1 MRKASKIAAALFTAV
16 ATLAAGFGMSA
27 TANAETPTG
36 TATIE
41 LNTNSNVDLTK
52 TTFVAYPLMYLTGQ
66 PQGDSEDTLASV
78 ASSPVS
84 AELTAD
90 LKTAL
95 DAEGVTIA
103 KGSTPE
109 ATFLALKSTDQA
121 KIARIASRLAKSDH
135 LGSPISS
142 TGATATK
149 VTFSNLANGYYLIK
163 TDPNPGDKPHDVTI
177 APTLVPSTI
186 VSGEKTYTKLG
197 TMTLG
202 QADLKAESGERS
214 DNNMKKTVKSD
225 SEKSD
230 SAYNQNRTLKIGDT
244 ADFKLTFTVPN
255 PKSQATFKVVD
266 TYKLLGAPTDMAI
279 TVDGADVLNELTV
292 TQGTGTFTV
301 QPKDTTFSGDPEKP
315 TITGHM
321 SADGTKIDSA
331 SDFVTKYA
339 GKVVTI
345 TYKQAVLKAT
355 DTDKVA
361 DNSFTKTVY
370 DYDGNGTPTKDDGGE
385 TSKVYNYTIALKKQ
399 DLNGHPLQGA
409 KFVVKEVVK
418 QDDGDHSYYLK
429 QDSETKAWSKASSK
443 EDATPFTTAGDDG
456 ELSISGLNYGEYSLE
471 EVAAPEGYMLS
482 PMGVPVV
489 ANVTLSAPDADG
501 TGKVDMTK
509 AKTVV
514 KAGTSSDGLVVAVSD
529 QDNGV
534 SYVDLQKGTTRA
546 TVKNI
551 KSLSE
556 LPATGGTGAIAL
568 LLLVAVLLGAG
579 SAVALG
585 ARKARK
591 NAELR

>member
-1 MRKASKIAAALFTAV
+1 MRKASKIAAAVFTAV

-41 LNTNSNVDLTK
+41 LNTNSNVDLQKTK
-52 TTFVAYPLMYLTGQ
+52 FVAYPLMYLTGQ
-66 PQGDSEDTLASV
+66 PQADSEDTLASV

-95 DAEGVTIA
+95 DAEGVTIS

-109 ATFLALKSTDQA
+109 ATFLALKSADQA
-121 KIARIASRLAKSDH
+121 KIARIASRLAKSEH

-142 TGATATK
+142 TKATADK

-163 TDPNPGDKPHDVTI
+163 TDPSDKTSDVTI

-225 SEKSD
+225 SG
-230 SAYNQNRTLKIGDT
+230 YTQNRTLKIGDT
-244 ADFKLTFTVPN
+244 AEFQLTFTVPN

-279 TVDGADVLNELTV
+279 TVDGADVLNELNV

-345 TYKQAVLKAT
+345 TYNQTVLKAT
-355 DTDKVA
+355 ETDKVA

-385 TSKVYNYTIALKKQ
+385 TSKVYNYTIALKKV
-399 DLNGHPLQGA
+399 DLNNNALQGA
-409 KFVVKEVVK
+409 KFVVKE
-418 QDDGDHSYYLK
+418 GDNYLK
-429 QDSETKAWSKASSK
+429 QDPDTYAWSKASSK
-443 EDATPFTTAGDDG
+443 EDATQFTTAANGV
-456 ELSISGLNYGEYSLE
+456 LSISGLDYGKYSLE

-482 PMGVPVV
+482 PLGVPVV
-489 ANVTLSAPDADG
+489 ANVTLSAPDAEGG
-501 TGKVDMTK
+501 TVDMTK

-514 KAGTSSDGLVVAVSD
+514 EAGTSSNGLVVAVPDPDKPGSEP
-529 QDNGV
+529 GV
-534 SYVDLQKGTTRA
+534 SYVDLQAGTTLV
-546 TVKNI
+546 TVKNS
-551 KSLSE
+551 KSLTE

>member
-1 MRKASKIAAALFTAV
+1 MRKASQIAAALFTAV

-52 TTFVAYPLMYLTGQ
+52 TTFQAYPLMYLTGQ
-66 PQGDSEDTLASV
+66 AQAGSDDTLASV
-78 ASSPVS
+78 AASPVS
-84 AELTAD
+84 SELSAD
-90 LKTAL
+90 LKKAL
-95 DAEGVTIA
+95 TDEGVTIEDG
-103 KGSTPE
+103 KTPE
-109 ATFLALKSTDQA
+109 VTFLALKSTDQA
-121 KIARIASRLAKSDH
+121 KIARIASALAKSSN

-142 TGATATK
+142 TNATKDK

-163 TDPNPGDKPHDVTI
+163 TASGDVTI

-202 QADLKAESGERS
+202 QADLKAESGDRS
-214 DNNMKKTVKSD
+214 DNNMKKTVKSG
-225 SEKSD
+225 SD
-230 SAYNQNRTLKIGDT
+230 YTQNRTLKIGDT
-244 ADFKLTFTVPN
+244 ADFKLTFTVPD

-266 TYKLLGAPTDMAI
+266 TYKLLGDPTEMAI
-279 TVDGADVLNELTV
+279 TVDGSDVSSELTV

-301 QPKDTTFSGDPEKP
+301 QPKDTTFSGEPEKP

-321 SADGTKIDSA
+321 NEDGTKIASA

-370 DYDGNGTPTKDDGGE
+370 DYNGDGTSTKDDGGE

-399 DLNGHPLQGA
+399 DLNGNALQGA
-409 KFVVKEVVK
+409 KFVVK
-418 QDDGDHSYYLK
+418 QGDDYLK
-429 QDSETKAWSKASSK
+429 QDSTTLAWSKASSK
-443 EDATPFTTAGDDG
+443 EDATQFTTAGTDG
-456 ELSISGLNYGEYSLE
+456 ELSISGLDYGEYSLE

-482 PMGVPVV
+482 PMGVPTV
-489 ANVTLSAPDADG
+489 ANVTLSAPAAEKDG
-501 TGKVDMTK
+501 SVDMTK

-514 KAGTSSDGLVVAVSD
+514 AAGTSSDGLVVAVSD
-529 QDNGV
+529 GV
-534 SYVDLQKGTTRA
+534 SHVDLQADTTRA

-551 KSLSE
+551 KSLTE

>member
-1 MRKASKIAAALFTAV
+1 MRKASKIVAALFTAV

-52 TTFVAYPLMYLTGQ
+52 TTFQAYPLMYFSGYQAQTGS
-66 PQGDSEDTLASV
+66 DDTLTSV
-78 ASSPVS
+78 AASQVSP
-84 AELTAD
+84 ELSAD
-90 LKTAL
+90 LKKAL
-95 DAEGVTIA
+95 TDEGVTIA
-103 KGSTPE
+103 DGSTPE

-121 KIARIASRLAKSDH
+121 KIARIAAALAKSSN
-135 LGSPISS
+135 LGSPIPQAS
-142 TGATATK
+142 ATKDK

-163 TDPNPGDKPHDVTI
+163 SASGDVTI
-177 APTLVPSTI
+177 APTLVPST
-186 VSGEKTYTKLG
+186 VVDNGKTYTKLG

-202 QADLKAESGERS
+202 QADLKAESGDRS
-214 DNNMKKTVKSD
+214 DNNMKKTVKSG
-225 SEKSD
+225 SE
-230 SAYNQNRTLKIGDT
+230 YTQNRTLKIGDT
-244 ADFKLTFTVPN
+244 AEFKLTFTVPN

-266 TYKLLGAPTDMAI
+266 TYKLLGDPTEMAI
-279 TVDGADVLNELTV
+279 TVDGADVSSQLTF
-292 TQGTGTFTV
+292 TQGEGQFTV
-301 QPKDTTFSGDPEKP
+301 QPKDTTFSGEPEKP

-321 SADGTKIDSA
+321 NEDGTKIASA

-370 DYDGNGTPTKDDGGE
+370 DYEGNGTSTKDDGGE
-385 TSKVYNYTIALKKQ
+385 TSKVYNYTIALKKT
-399 DLNGHPLQGA
+399 DLNGNALQGA
-409 KFVVKEVVK
+409 KFVVK
-418 QDDGDHSYYLK
+418 QGDDYLK
-429 QDSETKAWSKASSK
+429 QDPTSLAWSKASGK
-443 EDATPFTTAGDDG
+443 DDATQFTTAETTG
-456 ELSISGLNYGEYSLE
+456 ELSISGLDYGTYSLE

-482 PMGVPVV
+482 PMGVPTV
-489 ANVTLSAPDADG
+489 ATVTLSAPAAEKDG
-501 TGKVDMTK
+501 SVDMTK

-514 KAGTSSDGLVVAVSD
+514 AAGTSSDGLVVAVSD
-529 QDNGV
+529 GV
-534 SYVDLQKGTTRA
+534 SHMDLQADTTRA

-551 KSLSE
+551 KSLTE

>member
-1 MRKASKIAAALFTAV
+1 MRKASQIAAALFTAV

-41 LNTNSNVDLTK
+41 LNTNSNVNLQN

-66 PQGDSEDTLASV
+66 PQADSEDTLASV
-78 ASSPVS
+78 AASPVS

-90 LKTAL
+90 LKAALTAE
-95 DAEGVTIA
+95 DVTIA
-103 KGSTPE
+103 DGSTPE

-121 KIARIASRLAKSDH
+121 KIARIAAALAKSSN
-135 LGSPISS
+135 LGTPIPQAS
-142 TGATATK
+142 ATKDK
-149 VTFSNLANGYYLIK
+149 VTFNNLANGYYLIK
-163 TDPNPGDKPHDVTI
+163 SVSGDVTI
-177 APTLVPSTI
+177 APTLVPST
-186 VSGEKTYTKLG
+186 VVQDGKTYTKLG

-202 QADLKAESGERS
+202 QADLKAESGDRS
-214 DNNMKKTVKSD
+214 DNNMKKTVKPDSD
-225 SEKSD
+225 SK
-230 SAYNQNRTLKIGDT
+230 AGYTQNRTLKIGDT
-244 ADFKLTFTVPN
+244 ADFQLTFTVPN

-266 TYKLLGAPTDMAI
+266 TYKLLGAPTDMTI
-279 TVDGADVLNELTV
+279 TVDGADVSNELTV
-292 TQGTGTFTV
+292 TKGTGTFTV

-345 TYKQAVLKAT
+345 SYKQAVLQAT
-355 DTDKVA
+355 ETDKVA

-370 DYDGNGTPTKDDGGE
+370 DYDGNGTPTKDNGGE
-385 TSKVYNYTIALKKQ
+385 TSKVYNYTIALQKQ
-399 DLNGHPLQGA
+399 DLNGNKLQGA
-409 KFVVKEVVK
+409 KFVVKEVK
-418 QDDGDHSYYLK
+418 QGESYYLK
-429 QDSETKAWSKASSK
+429 QNSKTGAWSKASSK
-443 EDATPFTTAGDDG
+443 EDATHFTTAGTEG
-456 ELSISGLNYGEYSLE
+456 ELSISGLDYGEYHLE

-482 PMGVPVV
+482 PLGVPVV
-489 ANVTLSAPDADG
+489 ATVTLSAPDADG

-514 KAGTSSDGLVVAVSD
+514 AAGTSSDGLVVARS
-529 QDNGV
+529 GV

-551 KSLSE
+551 KSLTE

>member
-1 MRKASKIAAALFTAV
+1 MRKASQIAAALFTAV
-16 ATLAAGFGMSA
+16 ATLAAGLGMGA
-27 TANAETPTG
+27 TAYAETPTG

-41 LNTNSNVDLTK
+41 LNTNNNNVDLTK
-52 TTFVAYPLMYLTGQ
+52 TTFVAYPLMYINGFEAKA
-66 PQGDSEDTLASV
+66 GSEDTLTSV
-78 ASSPVS
+78 SASPVS
-84 AELTAD
+84 SELTAD
-90 LKTAL
+90 LKAAL
-95 DAEGVTIA
+95 TAEGVSVA
-103 KGSTPE
+103 DGSTPE

-121 KIARIASRLAKSDH
+121 KIARIASALAKSSN

-142 TGATATK
+142 TNATKDK

-163 TDPNPGDKPHDVTI
+163 TASGDVTI
-177 APTLVPSTI
+177 APTLVSSTV

-202 QADLKAESGERS
+202 QADLKAESGDRS
-214 DNNMKKTVKSD
+214 DNNMKKTVKYG
-225 SEKSD
+225 SEYS
-230 SAYNQNRTLKIGDT
+230 QNRTLKIGDT
-244 ADFKLTFTVPN
+244 AEFKLTFTVPD
-255 PKSQATFKVVD
+255 PRSQATFKVVD
-266 TYKLLGAPTDMAI
+266 TYKLLGDPTEMAI
-279 TVDGADVLNELTV
+279 TVDGADVSSQLTV
-292 TQGTGTFTV
+292 TQGEGKFTV

-345 TYKQAVLKAT
+345 TYKQTILKPNGT
-355 DTDKVA
+355 DSVA

-370 DYDGNGTPTKDDGGE
+370 DYEGRGTSTKDGGDE
-385 TSKVYNYTIALKKQ
+385 TSKIYNYTIALKKQ
-399 DLNGHPLQGA
+399 DLNGNALQGA
-409 KFVVKEVVK
+409 QFVVK
-418 QDDGDHSYYLK
+418 QGGYYLK
-429 QDSETKAWSKASSK
+429 QDSTTLAWSKASSK
-443 EDATPFTTAGDDG
+443 DDATRFTTAATTG
-456 ELSISGLNYGEYSLE
+456 ELSISGLDYGTYSLE

-482 PMGVPVV
+482 PLGVPVV
-489 ANVTLSAPDADG
+489 ATVTLSAPAAEKDG
-501 TGKVDMTK
+501 SVDMTK

-514 KAGTSSDGLVVAVSD
+514 AAGTSSNGLVVAVSD
-529 QDNGV
+529 GV
-534 SYVDLQKGTTRA
+534 SHIDLQTDTTRA

-551 KSLSE
+551 KALTE

>member
-1 MRKASKIAAALFTAV
+1 MYFTGFEAQ
-16 ATLAAGFGMSA
+16 AG
-27 TANAETPTG
+27 
-36 TATIE
+36 
-41 LNTNSNVDLTK
+41 
-52 TTFVAYPLMYLTGQ
+52 
-66 PQGDSEDTLASV
+66 SEDTLTSV
-78 ASSPVS
+78 AASPVS
-84 AELTAD
+84 SALTAD
-90 LKTAL
+90 LKAAL
-95 DAEGVTIA
+95 TAEGVTVA
-103 KGSTPE
+103 DGSTPE

-121 KIARIASRLAKSDH
+121 KIARIASALAKSSN

-142 TGATATK
+142 TDATKDK

-163 TDPNPGDKPHDVTI
+163 TASGDVTI

-186 VSGEKTYTKLG
+186 VSGGKTYTKLG

-202 QADLKAESGERS
+202 QADLKAESGDRS
-214 DNNMKKTVKSD
+214 DNNMKKTVKSG
-225 SEKSD
+225 SD
-230 SAYNQNRTLKIGDT
+230 YTQNRTLKIGDT
-244 ADFKLTFTVPN
+244 ADFKLTFTVPD

-266 TYKLLGAPTDMAI
+266 TYKLLGDPTEMAI
-279 TVDGADVLNELTV
+279 TVDGSDVSSELTV

-345 TYKQAVLKAT
+345 SYKQAVLQAT
-355 DTDKVA
+355 ETDKVA

-385 TSKVYNYTIALKKQ
+385 TSKIYNYTIALQKQ
-399 DLNGHPLQGA
+399 DLNGNKLQGA
-409 KFVVKEVVK
+409 KFVVKEVK
-418 QDDGDHSYYLK
+418 QGKSYYLK
-429 QDSETKAWSKASSK
+429 QDSKTGAWSKASSK
-443 EDATPFTTAGDDG
+443 EDATQFTTAGTDG
-456 ELSISGLNYGEYSLE
+456 KLSISGLDYGEYNLE

-489 ANVTLSAPDADG
+489 ADVTLSAPDAEKDG
-501 TGKVDMTK
+501 TVDMTK

-514 KAGTSSDGLVVAVSD
+514 KAGTSSDGLVVAGS
-529 QDNGV
+529 GV
-534 SYVDLQKGTTRA
+534 SYVDLQKGTNLA
-546 TVKNI
+546 IVKNI
-551 KSLSE
+551 KSLTE

>member
-1 MRKASKIAAALFTAV
+1 MRKASQIAAALFTAV
-16 ATLAAGFGMSA
+16 ATLAAGLGMGA
-27 TANAETPTG
+27 TAYAETPTG

-41 LNTNSNVDLTK
+41 LNTNNNNVDLTK
-52 TTFVAYPLMYLTGQ
+52 TTFVAYPLMYINGFEAKA
-66 PQGDSEDTLASV
+66 GSEDTLTSV
-78 ASSPVS
+78 SASPVS
-84 AELTAD
+84 SELTAD
-90 LKTAL
+90 LKAAL
-95 DAEGVTIA
+95 TAEGVSVA
-103 KGSTPE
+103 DGSTPE

-121 KIARIASRLAKSDH
+121 KIARIASALAKSSN

-142 TGATATK
+142 TNATKDK

-163 TDPNPGDKPHDVTI
+163 TASGDVTI
-177 APTLVPSTI
+177 APTLVSSTV

-202 QADLKAESGERS
+202 QADLKAESGDRS
-214 DNNMKKTVKSD
+214 DNNMKKTVKYGSKY
-225 SEKSD
+225 S
-230 SAYNQNRTLKIGDT
+230 QNRTLKIGDT
-244 ADFKLTFTVPN
+244 AEFKLTFTVPD
-255 PKSQATFKVVD
+255 PRSQATFKVVD
-266 TYKLLGAPTDMAI
+266 TYKLLGDPTEMAI
-279 TVDGADVLNELTV
+279 TVDGADVSSQLTV
-292 TQGTGTFTV
+292 TQGEGKFTV

-345 TYKQAVLKAT
+345 TYKQTILKPNGT
-355 DTDKVA
+355 DSVA

-370 DYDGNGTPTKDDGGE
+370 DYEGNGTSTKDGGDE
-385 TSKVYNYTIALKKQ
+385 TSKIYNYTIALKKQ
-399 DLNGHPLQGA
+399 DLNGNALQGA
-409 KFVVKEVVK
+409 QFVVK
-418 QDDGDHSYYLK
+418 QGDYYLK
-429 QDSETKAWSKASSK
+429 QDSTTLAWSKASSK
-443 EDATPFTTAGDDG
+443 DDATRFTTAATTGK
-456 ELSISGLNYGEYSLE
+456 LSISGLDYGTYSLE

-482 PMGVPVV
+482 PLGVPVV
-489 ANVTLSAPDADG
+489 ATVTLSAPAAEKDG
-501 TGKVDMTK
+501 SVDMTK

-514 KAGTSSDGLVVAVSD
+514 AAGTSSNGLVVAVSD
-529 QDNGV
+529 GI
-534 SYVDLQKGTTRA
+534 SHIDLQTDTTLV

-551 KSLSE
+551 KALTE

>member
-16 ATLAAGFGMSA
+16 ATLAAGLGMGA
-27 TANAETPTG
+27 TAYAETPTG

-52 TTFVAYPLMYLTGQ
+52 TTFVAYPLIYLTGQ
-66 PQGDSEDTLASV
+66 PQAGSDDTLTSV

-84 AELTAD
+84 SALTAD
-90 LKTAL
+90 LKAAL
-95 DAEGVTIA
+95 TAEGVTVA
-103 KGSTPE
+103 PGSTPE

-121 KIARIASRLAKSDH
+121 KIARIASALAKSPN

-163 TDPNPGDKPHDVTI
+163 TDPNPGDKTSDVTI

-186 VSGEKTYTKLG
+186 VSGGKTYTKLG

-202 QADLKAESGERS
+202 QADLKAESGNRS

-230 SAYNQNRTLKIGDT
+230 SAYTQNRTLKIGDT

-255 PKSQATFKVVD
+255 PKSQATFKVID
-266 TYKLLGAPTDMAI
+266 TYKLLGDPTEMAI
-279 TVDGADVLNELTV
+279 TVDGSDVSSELTV

-301 QPKDTTFSGDPEKP
+301 QPKDTTFSGEPEKP

-321 SADGTKIDSA
+321 NEDGTKIASA

-355 DTDKVA
+355 GTDKVA

-385 TSKVYNYTIALKKQ
+385 TSKVYNYTIALKKV
-399 DLNGHPLQGA
+399 DLNGNALQGA
-409 KFVVKEVVK
+409 KFVVK
-418 QDDGDHSYYLK
+418 QGDDYLK
-429 QDSETKAWSKASSK
+429 QDSTTKAWSKASSK
-443 EDATPFTTAGDDG
+443 EDATQFTTAGTEG
-456 ELSISGLNYGEYSLE
+456 ELSISGLDYGTYSLE

-489 ANVTLSAPDADG
+489 ANVTLSAPDAEKDG
-501 TGKVDMTK
+501 TVDMTK

-514 KAGTSSDGLVVAVSD
+514 TAGTSSNGLVVAVSD
-529 QDNGV
+529 DKPGSKPGV
-534 SYVDLQKGTTRA
+534 SYVDLQDGTTRA

-551 KSLSE
+551 KSLTE

>member
-52 TTFVAYPLMYLTGQ
+52 TTFQAYPLMYFNGFQ
-66 PQGDSEDTLASV
+66 PQADSEDTLTAVST
-78 ASSPVS
+78 SPVS
-84 AELTAD
+84 SELSAD
-90 LKTAL
+90 LKKAL
-95 DAEGVTIA
+95 TDEGVTIEDG
-103 KGSTPE
+103 KTPE
-109 ATFLALKSTDQA
+109 VTFLALKSTDQA
-121 KIARIASRLAKSDH
+121 KIARIASALAKSTN

-142 TGATATK
+142 TNATKDK

-163 TDPNPGDKPHDVTI
+163 TAKGDVTI

-202 QADLKAESGERS
+202 QADLKAESGDRS
-214 DNNMKKTVKSD
+214 DNNMKKTVKSG
-225 SEKSD
+225 SD
-230 SAYNQNRTLKIGDT
+230 YTQNRTLKIGDT
-244 ADFKLTFTVPN
+244 AEFKLTFTVPN

-266 TYKLLGAPTDMAI
+266 TYKLLGDPTEMAF
-279 TVDGADVLNELTV
+279 TVDGADVSSQLTF
-292 TQGTGTFTV
+292 TQGKGQFTV

-321 SADGTKIDSA
+321 NEDGTKIASA

-370 DYDGNGTPTKDDGGE
+370 DYNGDGTSTKDDGGE

-399 DLNGHPLQGA
+399 DLNGNALQGA
-409 KFVVKEVVK
+409 KFVVK
-418 QDDGDHSYYLK
+418 QGDDYLK
-429 QDSETKAWSKASSK
+429 QDPTSLAWSKASSK
-443 EDATPFTTAGDDG
+443 DDATQFTTAATTG
-456 ELSISGLNYGEYSLE
+456 ELSIRGLDYGTYSLE

-489 ANVTLSAPDADG
+489 ATVTLSAPAAEKDG
-501 TGKVDMTK
+501 SVDMTK

-514 KAGTSSDGLVVAVSD
+514 AAGTSSNGLVVAVSD
-529 QDNGV
+529 GV
-534 SYVDLQKGTTRA
+534 SHMALQDDTTRA

-551 KSLSE
+551 KSLTE

>member
-27 TANAETPTG
+27 TANADTPTG

-66 PQGDSEDTLASV
+66 PQADSDDTLASV
-78 ASSPVS
+78 AASPVS
-84 AELTAD
+84 SELSAD
-90 LKTAL
+90 LKKAL
-95 DAEGVTIA
+95 TDEGVTIEDG
-103 KGSTPE
+103 KTPE
-109 ATFLALKSTDQA
+109 VTFLALKSTDQA
-121 KIARIASRLAKSDH
+121 KIARIASRLANSKH

-142 TGATATK
+142 TKATPDK

-202 QADLKAESGERS
+202 QADLKAESGDRS
-214 DNNMKKTVKSD
+214 DNNMKKTVKSG
-225 SEKSD
+225 SK
-230 SAYNQNRTLKIGDT
+230 YTQNRTLKVGDT
-244 ADFKLTFTVPN
+244 AEFQLTFTVPN

-266 TYKLLGAPTDMAI
+266 TYKLLGNPTEMKI
-279 TVDGADVLNELTV
+279 TVDGSDVSSELTV

-321 SADGTKIDSA
+321 NEDGTKIASA

-370 DYDGNGTPTKDDGGE
+370 DYNGDGTTTKDDGGE
-385 TSKVYNYTIALKKQ
+385 TSKVYNYTIALKKT
-399 DLNGHPLQGA
+399 DLNGNALQGA
-409 KFVVKEVVK
+409 KFVVK
-418 QDDGDHSYYLK
+418 QGDDYLK
-429 QDSETKAWSKASSK
+429 QDPSTHAWSKASGK
-443 EDATPFTTAGDDG
+443 DDATQFTTAETTG
-456 ELSISGLNYGEYSLE
+456 ELSISGLDYGTYSLE

-489 ANVTLSAPDADG
+489 ATVTLSAPDAEKDG
-501 TGKVDMTK
+501 SVDMTK

-514 KAGTSSDGLVVAVSD
+514 AAGTSSNGLVVATPD
-529 QDNGV
+529 KKPGV
-534 SYVDLQKGTTRA
+534 SYVDLQDGTTLVTA
-546 TVKNI
+546 KNI
-551 KSLSE
+551 KSLTE

>member
-1 MRKASKIAAALFTAV
+1 MRKASQIAAALFTAV

-41 LNTNSNVDLTK
+41 LNTNSNVDLQKTK
-52 TTFVAYPLMYLTGQ
+52 FVAYPLMYLTGQ
-66 PQGDSEDTLASV
+66 PQADSEDTLASV

-84 AELTAD
+84 AELSAD
-90 LKTAL
+90 LQKYL
-95 DAEGVTIA
+95 NDEGITVA

-121 KIARIASRLAKSDH
+121 KIARIASALAGSEH
-135 LGSPISS
+135 LGSPISF
-142 TGATATK
+142 TGRTADK

-163 TDPNPGDKPHDVTI
+163 TDPGDKTSDVTI

-202 QADLKAESGERS
+202 QADLKAVSGERS
-214 DNNMKKTVKSD
+214 DNNMKKTVKPDSD
-225 SEKSD
+225 SK
-230 SAYNQNRTLKIGDT
+230 AGYTQNRTLKIGDT
-244 ADFKLTFTVPN
+244 ADFQLTFTVPN

-266 TYKLLGAPTDMAI
+266 TYKLLGAPTEMKI
-279 TVDGADVLNELTV
+279 TVDGSDVSSELTV

-321 SADGTKIDSA
+321 NEDGTKINSA

-345 TYKQAVLKAT
+345 SYKQAVLQAT
-355 DTDKVA
+355 ETDKVA

-370 DYDGNGTPTKDDGGE
+370 DYNGDGTSTKDDGGE
-385 TSKVYNYTIALKKQ
+385 TSKVYNYTIALEKQ
-399 DLNGHPLQGA
+399 DLNGHDLQGA
-409 KFVVKEVVK
+409 QFVVKQVPKEGK
-418 QDDGDHSYYLK
+418 SYYLK
-429 QDSETKAWSKASSK
+429 QDPSTHAWSKASSK
-443 EDATPFTTAGDDG
+443 DDATKFTTAATGK
-456 ELSISGLNYGEYSLE
+456 LSISGLDYGTYDLE

-489 ANVTLSAPDADG
+489 ATVTLSAPDAEKDG
-501 TGKVDMTK
+501 TVDMTK

-514 KAGTSSDGLVVAVSD
+514 AAGTSSNGLVVAVSD
-529 QDNGV
+529 GV
-534 SYVDLQKGTTRA
+534 SYVDLQDGTTDGTTLV

-551 KSLSE
+551 KSLTE

>member
-41 LNTNSNVDLTK
+41 LITNSNVDLTK

-66 PQGDSEDTLASV
+66 PQADSEDTLASV

-103 KGSTPE
+103 PGSTPE

-121 KIARIASRLAKSDH
+121 KIARIASRLAKSEH

-142 TGATATK
+142 TKATSDK

-202 QADLKAESGERS
+202 QADLKAESGDRS
-214 DNNMKKTVKSD
+214 DNNMKKTVKPD

-230 SAYNQNRTLKIGDT
+230 STYTQNRTLKIGDT

-345 TYKQAVLKAT
+345 SYKQAVLQAT
-355 DTDKVA
+355 ETDKVA

-385 TSKVYNYTIALKKQ
+385 TSKIYNYTIALQKQ
-399 DLNGHPLQGA
+399 DLNGNKLQGA
-409 KFVVKEVVK
+409 KFVVKEVK
-418 QDDGDHSYYLK
+418 QGKSYYLK
-429 QDSETKAWSKASSK
+429 QDSKTGAWSKASSK
-443 EDATPFTTAGDDG
+443 EDATQFTTAGTDG
-456 ELSISGLNYGEYSLE
+456 KLSISGLDYGEYNLE

-489 ANVTLSAPDADG
+489 ADVTLSAPDAEKDG
-501 TGKVDMTK
+501 TVDMTK

-514 KAGTSSDGLVVAVSD
+514 KAGTSSDGLVVAGS
-529 QDNGV
+529 GV
-534 SYVDLQKGTTRA
+534 SYVDLQKGTNLA
-546 TVKNI
+546 IVKNI
-551 KSLSE
+551 KSLTE

>member
-1 MRKASKIAAALFTAV
+1 MRKASKIAAAVFTAV

-41 LNTNSNVDLTK
+41 LNTNSNVDLQKTK
-52 TTFVAYPLMYLTGQ
+52 FVAYPLMYLTGQ
-66 PQGDSEDTLASV
+66 PQADSEDTLASV

-95 DAEGVTIA
+95 DAEGVTIS

-109 ATFLALKSTDQA
+109 ATFLALKSADQA
-121 KIARIASRLAKSDH
+121 KIARIASRLAKSEH

-142 TGATATK
+142 TKATADK

-163 TDPNPGDKPHDVTI
+163 TDPSDKTSDVTI

-225 SEKSD
+225 SG
-230 SAYNQNRTLKIGDT
+230 YTQNRTLKIGDT
-244 ADFKLTFTVPN
+244 AEFQLTFTVPN

-279 TVDGADVLNELTV
+279 TVDGADVLNELNV

-345 TYKQAVLKAT
+345 TYNQTVLKAT
-355 DTDKVA
+355 ETDKVA

-385 TSKVYNYTIALKKQ
+385 TSKVYNYTIALKKV
-399 DLNGHPLQGA
+399 DLNNNALQGA
-409 KFVVKEVVK
+409 KFVVKE
-418 QDDGDHSYYLK
+418 GDNYLK
-429 QDSETKAWSKASSK
+429 QDPDTYAWSKASSK
-443 EDATPFTTAGDDG
+443 EDATQFTTAANGV
-456 ELSISGLNYGEYSLE
+456 LSISGLDYGKYSLE

-482 PMGVPVV
+482 PLGVPVV
-489 ANVTLSAPDADG
+489 ANVTLSAPDAEVG
-501 TGKVDMTK
+501 TVDMTK

-514 KAGTSSDGLVVAVSD
+514 EAGTSSNGLVVAVPDPDKPGSEP
-529 QDNGV
+529 GV
-534 SYVDLQKGTTRA
+534 SYVDLQAGTTLV
-546 TVKNI
+546 TVKNS
-551 KSLSE
+551 KSLTE

>member
-66 PQGDSEDTLASV
+66 PQADSEDTLASV

-95 DAEGVTIA
+95 EAEGVTIS

-121 KIARIASRLAKSDH
+121 KIARIASRLAKSEH

-225 SEKSD
+225 SG
-230 SAYNQNRTLKIGDT
+230 YTQNRTLKIGDT
-244 ADFKLTFTVPN
+244 AEFQLTFTVPN

-266 TYKLLGAPTDMAI
+266 TYKLLDAPTDMAI
-279 TVDGADVLNELTV
+279 TVDGADVLSELNV

-301 QPKDTTFSGDPEKP
+301 QPKDTTFSGEPEKP

-321 SADGTKIDSA
+321 NEDGTKIASA

-385 TSKVYNYTIALKKQ
+385 TSKVYNYTIALKKE

-409 KFVVKEVVK
+409 KFVVKE
-418 QDDGDHSYYLK
+418 GDNYLK
-429 QDSETKAWSKASSK
+429 QDPDTYAWSKASSK
-443 EDATPFTTAGDDG
+443 DDATQFTTAATG
-456 ELSISGLNYGEYSLE
+456 ELSISGLDYGKYSLE

-489 ANVTLSAPDADG
+489 ANVTLSAPDAEKDG
-501 TGKVDMTK
+501 TVDMTK

-514 KAGTSSDGLVVAVSD
+514 EAGTSSNGLVVAVPDPDKPGSEP
-529 QDNGV
+529 GV
-534 SYVDLQKGTTRA
+534 SYVDLQAGTTRA

>member
-41 LNTNSNVDLTK
+41 LNTNSNVDLQKTK
-52 TTFVAYPLMYLTGQ
+52 FVAYPLMYLTGQ
-66 PQGDSEDTLASV
+66 PQADSEDTLASV

-84 AELTAD
+84 AALTAD
-90 LKTAL
+90 LKAAL
-95 DAEGVTIA
+95 TAEGITVA
-103 KGSTPE
+103 DGSTPE

-121 KIARIASRLAKSDH
+121 KIARIASALAKSSN

-142 TGATATK
+142 TDATKDK

-163 TDPNPGDKPHDVTI
+163 TASGDVTI

-186 VSGEKTYTKLG
+186 VSGGKTYTKLG

-202 QADLKAESGERS
+202 QADLKAESGNGS
-214 DNNMKKTVKSD
+214 DNNMKKTVKSG
-225 SEKSD
+225 SD
-230 SAYNQNRTLKIGDT
+230 YTQNRTLKVGDT
-244 ADFKLTFTVPN
+244 AEFKLTFTVPN

-266 TYKLLGAPTDMAI
+266 TYKLLGDPTEMAF
-279 TVDGADVLNELTV
+279 TVDGSDVSSELTF

-301 QPKDTTFSGDPEKP
+301 QPKDTTFSGAPEKP

-321 SADGTKIDSA
+321 NEDGTKIASA

-385 TSKVYNYTIALKKQ
+385 TSKIYNYTIALQKQ
-399 DLNGHPLQGA
+399 DLNGNKLQGA
-409 KFVVKEVVK
+409 KFVVK
-418 QDDGDHSYYLK
+418 QGHNYLK
-429 QDSETKAWSKASSK
+429 QDSKTGAWSVASSK
-443 EDATPFTTAGDDG
+443 DDATQFTTAGTEG
-456 ELSISGLNYGEYSLE
+456 ELSISGLDYGTYSLE

-482 PMGVPVV
+482 PLGVPVV
-489 ANVTLSAPDADG
+489 ANVTLSAPDAEGG
-501 TGKVDMTK
+501 TVDMTK

-514 KAGTSSDGLVVAVSD
+514 EAGTSSNGLVVAGS
-529 QDNGV
+529 GV
-534 SYVDLQKGTTRA
+534 SYVDLQKETIRA

-551 KSLSE
+551 KSLTE

>member
-41 LNTNSNVDLTK
+41 LNTNNNVDLTK

-90 LKTAL
+90 LKKAL
-95 DAEGVTIA
+95 TDEGITVA
-103 KGSTPE
+103 DGSTPE

-121 KIARIASRLAKSDH
+121 KIARIASALAKSDH

-142 TGATATK
+142 TDATKDK

-163 TDPNPGDKPHDVTI
+163 TASGDVTI

-186 VSGEKTYTKLG
+186 VSGGKTYTKLG

-202 QADLKAESGERS
+202 QADLKAESGDRS
-214 DNNMKKTVKSD
+214 DNNMKKTVKFGSD
-225 SEKSD
+225 
-230 SAYNQNRTLKIGDT
+230 YTQNRTLKVGDT

-266 TYKLLGAPTDMAI
+266 TYKLLGDPTEMAF
-279 TVDGADVLNELTV
+279 TVDGSDVSSELTF

-321 SADGTKIDSA
+321 NEDGTKIASA

-385 TSKVYNYTIALKKQ
+385 TSKIYNYTIALKKV
-399 DLNGHPLQGA
+399 DLKGQALQGA
-409 KFVVKEVVK
+409 KFVVK
-418 QDDGDHSYYLK
+418 QGDDYLK
-429 QDSETKAWSKASSK
+429 QDSTTLAWSKASSK
-443 EDATPFTTAGDDG
+443 EDATQFTTAATTG
-456 ELSISGLNYGEYSLE
+456 ELSISGLDYGTYSLE

-482 PMGVPVV
+482 PMGVPTV
-489 ANVTLSAPDADG
+489 ATVTLSAPDADG

-514 KAGTSSDGLVVAVSD
+514 AAGTSSDGLVVAVSD
-529 QDNGV
+529 GV
-534 SYVDLQKGTTRA
+534 SHVDLQADTTRA

>member
-27 TANAETPTG
+27 TANADTPTG

-66 PQGDSEDTLASV
+66 PQADSDDTLASV
-78 ASSPVS
+78 AASPVS
-84 AELTAD
+84 SELSAD
-90 LKTAL
+90 LKKAL
-95 DAEGVTIA
+95 TDEGVTIEDG
-103 KGSTPE
+103 KTPE
-109 ATFLALKSTDQA
+109 VTFLALKSTDQA
-121 KIARIASRLAKSDH
+121 KIARIASRLANSKH

-142 TGATATK
+142 TKATPDK

-202 QADLKAESGERS
+202 QADLKAESGDRS
-214 DNNMKKTVKSD
+214 DNNMKKTVKSG
-225 SEKSD
+225 SE
-230 SAYNQNRTLKIGDT
+230 YTQNRTLKVGDT
-244 ADFKLTFTVPN
+244 AEFQLTFTVPN

-266 TYKLLGAPTDMAI
+266 TYKLLGNPTEMKI
-279 TVDGADVLNELTV
+279 TVDGSDVSSELTV

-345 TYKQAVLKAT
+345 TYNQAVLQAT
-355 DTDKVA
+355 KTDKVA

-385 TSKVYNYTIALKKQ
+385 TSKVYNYTIALKKE

-409 KFVVKEVVK
+409 KFVVQEGKN
-418 QDDGDHSYYLK
+418 YLK
-429 QDSETKAWSKASSK
+429 QNSDTGAWSVASSK
-443 EDATPFTTAGDDG
+443 DDATKFTTAATGK
-456 ELSISGLNYGEYSLE
+456 LSISGLDYGIYNLE
-471 EVAAPEGYMLS
+471 EVAAPAGYMTTVGGI
-482 PMGVPVV
+482 PII
-489 ANVTLSAPDADG
+489 ATVTLSAPDADS
-501 TGKVDMTK
+501 TGKVDMTT
-509 AKTVV
+509 AKTTVA
-514 KAGTSSDGLVVAVSD
+514 AGSTNTGLVVAKE
-529 QDNGV
+529 GV
-534 SYVDLQKGTTRA
+534 SHVDLQDDTLLA

-551 KSLSE
+551 DTLAQ
-556 LPATGGTGAIAL
+556 LPSTGGTGAIAL

>member
-27 TANAETPTG
+27 TANADTPTG

-41 LNTNSNVDLTK
+41 LNTNSNVDLQN

-66 PQGDSEDTLASV
+66 PQADSEDTLASV
-78 ASSPVS
+78 AASPVS

-90 LKTAL
+90 LKAALTAE
-95 DAEGVTIA
+95 DVTIA
-103 KGSTPE
+103 DGSTPE

-121 KIARIASRLAKSDH
+121 KIARIASRLAKSNN
-135 LGSPISS
+135 LGSPIAS
-142 TGATATK
+142 TDATKDK
-149 VTFSNLANGYYLIK
+149 VTFNNLANGYYLIK
-163 TDPNPGDKPHDVTI
+163 TASGDVTI
-177 APTLVPSTI
+177 APTLVPST
-186 VSGEKTYTKLG
+186 VVQDGKTYTKLG

-225 SEKSD
+225 SG
-230 SAYNQNRTLKIGDT
+230 YTQNRTLKIGDT
-244 ADFKLTFTVPN
+244 AEFQLTFTVPN

-266 TYKLLGAPTDMAI
+266 TYKLLGDPTEMKM
-279 TVDGADVLNELTV
+279 TVDGSDVSSELTF

-345 TYKQAVLKAT
+345 TYNQTVLQAT

-385 TSKVYNYTIALKKQ
+385 TSKVYNYTIALQKQ
-399 DLNGHPLQGA
+399 DLNGNKLQGA
-409 KFVVKEVVK
+409 KFVVKQIK
-418 QDDGDHSYYLK
+418 QGDKDVSYYLK
-429 QDSETKAWSKASSK
+429 QDSKTGAWSKASSK
-443 EDATPFTTAGDDG
+443 EDATQFTTAGTDG
-456 ELSISGLNYGEYSLE
+456 KLSISGLDYGEYHLE

-489 ANVTLSAPDADG
+489 ADVTLSAPDADG

-514 KAGTSSDGLVVAVSD
+514 AAGTSSDGLVVAVSD
-529 QDNGV
+529 GV
-534 SYVDLQKGTTRA
+534 SHVGLESDTTLVK
-546 TVKNI
+546 VKNI
-551 KSLSE
+551 KSLTE

>member
-1 MRKASKIAAALFTAV
+1 MRKASQIAAALFTAV

-52 TTFVAYPLMYLTGQ
+52 TTFQAYPLMYFNGFQ
-66 PQGDSEDTLASV
+66 PQADSEDTLTSV
-78 ASSPVS
+78 SASPVS
-84 AELTAD
+84 AELSAD
-90 LKTAL
+90 LQKYL
-95 DAEGVTIA
+95 KDEGITVA

-121 KIARIASRLAKSDH
+121 KIARIASALANSEN

-142 TGATATK
+142 TNATKDK

-163 TDPNPGDKPHDVTI
+163 TASGDVTI

-186 VSGEKTYTKLG
+186 VSGDKTYTKLG

-202 QADLKAESGERS
+202 QADLKAVSGDRS
-214 DNNMKKTVKSD
+214 DNNMKKTVKSG
-225 SEKSD
+225 SK
-230 SAYNQNRTLKIGDT
+230 YTQNRTLKVGDT
-244 ADFKLTFTVPN
+244 AEFQLTFTVPN

-266 TYKLLGAPTDMAI
+266 TYKLLGNPTEMKI
-279 TVDGADVLNELTV
+279 TVDGSDVSSELTV

-345 TYKQAVLKAT
+345 TYNQAVLQAT
-355 DTDKVA
+355 KTDKVA

-370 DYDGNGTPTKDDGGE
+370 DYEGNGTPTKDDGGE
-385 TSKVYNYTIALKKQ
+385 TSKVYNYTIALKKE
-399 DLNGHPLQGA
+399 DLNGNPLQGA
-409 KFVVKEVVK
+409 KFVVKE
-418 QDDGDHSYYLK
+418 GNNYLK
-429 QDSETKAWSKASSK
+429 QDSKTGAWSVASSK
-443 EDATPFTTAGDDG
+443 DDATQFTTAGAEG
-456 ELSISGLNYGEYSLE
+456 ELSISGLDYGTYSLE

-482 PMGVPVV
+482 PLGVPVV

-514 KAGTSSDGLVVAVSD
+514 EAGTSSNGLVVAVPDPDKPGSKP
-529 QDNGV
+529 GV
-534 SYVDLQKGTTRA
+534 SYVDLQKDTTRA

-551 KSLSE
+551 KSLTE

>member
-1 MRKASKIAAALFTAV
+1 MRKASQIAAALFTAV
-16 ATLAAGFGMSA
+16 ATLAAGLGMGA
-27 TANAETPTG
+27 TAYAETPTG

-41 LNTNSNVDLTK
+41 LNTNNNNVDLTK
-52 TTFVAYPLMYLTGQ
+52 TTFVAYPLMYINGFEAKA
-66 PQGDSEDTLASV
+66 GSEDTLTSV
-78 ASSPVS
+78 SASPVS
-84 AELTAD
+84 SELTAD
-90 LKTAL
+90 LKAAL
-95 DAEGVTIA
+95 TAEGVSVA
-103 KGSTPE
+103 DGSTPE

-121 KIARIASRLAKSDH
+121 KIARIASALAKSSN

-142 TGATATK
+142 TNATKDK

-163 TDPNPGDKPHDVTI
+163 TASGDVTI
-177 APTLVPSTI
+177 APTLVSSTV
-186 VSGEKTYTKLG
+186 VSVEKTYTKLG

-202 QADLKAESGERS
+202 QADLKAESGDRS
-214 DNNMKKTVKSD
+214 DNNMKKTVKYG
-225 SEKSD
+225 SEYS
-230 SAYNQNRTLKIGDT
+230 QNRTLKIGDT
-244 ADFKLTFTVPN
+244 AEFKLTFTVPD
-255 PKSQATFKVVD
+255 PRSQATFKVVD
-266 TYKLLGAPTDMAI
+266 TYKLLGNPTEMAI
-279 TVDGADVLNELTV
+279 TVDGADVSSQLTV
-292 TQGTGTFTV
+292 TQGEGKFTV

-345 TYKQAVLKAT
+345 TYKQTILKPNGT
-355 DTDKVA
+355 DSVA

-370 DYDGNGTPTKDDGGE
+370 DYEGNGTSTKDGGDE
-385 TSKVYNYTIALKKQ
+385 TSKIYNYTIALKKQ
-399 DLNGHPLQGA
+399 DLNGNALQGA
-409 KFVVKEVVK
+409 QFVVK
-418 QDDGDHSYYLK
+418 QGGYYLK
-429 QDSETKAWSKASSK
+429 QDSTTLAWSKASSK
-443 EDATPFTTAGDDG
+443 DDATRFTTAATTG
-456 ELSISGLNYGEYSLE
+456 ELSISGLDYGTYSLE

-482 PMGVPVV
+482 PLGVPVV
-489 ANVTLSAPDADG
+489 ATVTLSAPAAEKDG
-501 TGKVDMTK
+501 SVDMTK

-514 KAGTSSDGLVVAVSD
+514 AAGTSSNGLVVAVSD
-529 QDNGV
+529 GV
-534 SYVDLQKGTTRA
+534 SHIDLQTDTTRA

-551 KSLSE
+551 KALTE

>member
-66 PQGDSEDTLASV
+66 PQADSEDTLASV

-103 KGSTPE
+103 PGSTPE

-121 KIARIASRLAKSDH
+121 KIARIASRLAKSEH

-142 TGATATK
+142 TKATSDK

-202 QADLKAESGERS
+202 QADLKAESGDRS
-214 DNNMKKTVKSD
+214 DNNMKKTVKPD

-230 SAYNQNRTLKIGDT
+230 STYTQNRTLKIGDT

-345 TYKQAVLKAT
+345 SYKQAVLQAT
-355 DTDKVA
+355 ETDKVA

-385 TSKVYNYTIALKKQ
+385 TSKIYNYTIALQKQ
-399 DLNGHPLQGA
+399 DLNGNKLQGA
-409 KFVVKEVVK
+409 KFVVKEVK
-418 QDDGDHSYYLK
+418 QGKSYYLK
-429 QDSETKAWSKASSK
+429 QDSKTGAWSKASSK
-443 EDATPFTTAGDDG
+443 EDATQFTTAGTDG
-456 ELSISGLNYGEYSLE
+456 KLSISGLDYGEYNLE

-489 ANVTLSAPDADG
+489 ADVTLSAPDAEKDG
-501 TGKVDMTK
+501 TVDMTK

-514 KAGTSSDGLVVAVSD
+514 KAGTSSDGLVVAGS
-529 QDNGV
+529 GV
-534 SYVDLQKGTTRA
+534 SYVDLQKGTNLA
-546 TVKNI
+546 IVKNI
-551 KSLSE
+551 KSLTE

>member
-1 MRKASKIAAALFTAV
+1 MRKASQIAAALFTAV

-66 PQGDSEDTLASV
+66 PQADSEDTLASV
-78 ASSPVS
+78 AASPVS
-84 AELTAD
+84 AELSAD
-90 LKTAL
+90 LKKAL
-95 DAEGVTIA
+95 TDEGVTIEDG
-103 KGSTPE
+103 KTPE
-109 ATFLALKSTDQA
+109 VTFLALKSTDQA
-121 KIARIASRLAKSDH
+121 KIARIASALAKSEH

-142 TGATATK
+142 TDSTKDK

-163 TDPNPGDKPHDVTI
+163 TASGDVTI
-177 APTLVPSTI
+177 APTLVPST
-186 VSGEKTYTKLG
+186 VVQDGKTYTKLG

-202 QADLKAESGERS
+202 QADLKAESGDRS
-214 DNNMKKTVKSD
+214 DNNMKKTVKSG
-225 SEKSD
+225 SE
-230 SAYNQNRTLKIGDT
+230 YTQNRTLKIGDT
-244 ADFKLTFTVPN
+244 AEFKLTFTVPD

-266 TYKLLGAPTDMAI
+266 TYKLLGDPTEMAM
-279 TVDGADVLNELTV
+279 TVDGSDVSSELTF

-301 QPKDTTFSGDPEKP
+301 QPKDTTFSGEPEKP

-321 SADGTKIDSA
+321 NEDGTKIASA

-370 DYDGNGTPTKDDGGE
+370 DYNGDGTTTKDDGGE

-399 DLNGHPLQGA
+399 DLNGNALEGA
-409 KFVVKEVVK
+409 KFVVK
-418 QDDGDHSYYLK
+418 QGDDYLK
-429 QDSETKAWSKASSK
+429 QDPSTHAWSKASSK
-443 EDATPFTTAGDDG
+443 EDATQFTTAGTDG
-456 ELSISGLNYGEYSLE
+456 ELSISGLDYGEYSLE

-482 PMGVPVV
+482 PLGVPTV
-489 ANVTLSAPDADG
+489 ATVTLSAPDADG

-514 KAGTSSDGLVVAVSD
+514 AAGTSSDGLVVAVSD
-529 QDNGV
+529 GV

-551 KSLSE
+551 KSLTE

>member
-52 TTFVAYPLMYLTGQ
+52 TTFVAYPLMYFTGFEAQ
-66 PQGDSEDTLASV
+66 AGSEDTLTSV
-78 ASSPVS
+78 AASPVS
-84 AELTAD
+84 SALTAD
-90 LKTAL
+90 LKAAL
-95 DAEGVTIA
+95 TAEGVTVA
-103 KGSTPE
+103 DGSTPE
-109 ATFLALKSTDQA
+109 ATFLALKSADQA
-121 KIARIASRLAKSDH
+121 KIARIASALAKSSN

-142 TGATATK
+142 TDATKDK

-163 TDPNPGDKPHDVTI
+163 TASGDVTI
-177 APTLVPSTI
+177 APTLVPSTV
-186 VSGEKTYTKLG
+186 VSRGKTYTKLG

-202 QADLKAESGERS
+202 QADLKAESGDRS
-214 DNNMKKTVKSD
+214 DNNMKKTVKSG
-225 SEKSD
+225 SD
-230 SAYNQNRTLKIGDT
+230 YTQNRTLKIGDT

-266 TYKLLGAPTDMAI
+266 TYKLLGAPTEMAI
-279 TVDGADVLNELTV
+279 TVDGSDVSSELTV

-399 DLNGHPLQGA
+399 DLNGNALQGA
-409 KFVVKEVVK
+409 QFVVK
-418 QDDGDHSYYLK
+418 QGDNYLK
-429 QDSETKAWSKASSK
+429 QDSTTGAWSVASSK
-443 EDATPFTTAGDDG
+443 DDATKFTTAATTG
-456 ELSISGLNYGEYSLE
+456 ELSISGLDYGTYNLE
-471 EVAAPEGYMLS
+471 EVVAPEGYMLS
-482 PMGVPVV
+482 PMGVPAV
-489 ANVTLSAPDADG
+489 ATVTLSAPDAEKDG
-501 TGKVDMTK
+501 SVDMTK

-514 KAGTSSDGLVVAVSD
+514 AAGSTSTGLVVPVTD
-529 QDNGV
+529 GV
-534 SYVDLQKGTTRA
+534 SHVGLEADTTRA

-551 KSLSE
+551 KSLTE

>member
-27 TANAETPTG
+27 TANADTPTG

-52 TTFVAYPLMYLTGQ
+52 TTFTAYPVAYLSGTPKDGST
-66 PQGDSEDTLASV
+66 DTLAGITP
-78 ASSPVS
+78 SPVS
-84 AELTAD
+84 AELSADLTKAMKDEGITYTAPQTAETTFLN
-90 LKTAL
+90 LKTA
-95 DAEGVTIA
+95 
-103 KGSTPE
+103 
-109 ATFLALKSTDQA
+109 DQA
-121 KIARIASRLAKSDH
+121 KIARIAAALAKSSN
-135 LGSPISS
+135 LGSGVAQAS
-142 TGATATK
+142 ATADK
-149 VTFSNLANGYYLIK
+149 VTFNNLANGLYLIK
-163 TDPNPGDKPHDVTI
+163 TASGDVTI
-177 APTLVPSTI
+177 APTLVPST
-186 VSGEKTYTKLG
+186 VVDNGKTYTKLG

-225 SEKSD
+225 SG
-230 SAYNQNRTLKIGDT
+230 YTQNRTLKVGDT
-244 ADFKLTFTVPN
+244 AEFQLTFTVPN

-266 TYKLLGAPTDMAI
+266 TYKLLGVPTEMKI
-279 TVDGADVLNELTV
+279 TVDGSDVSSELTV

-301 QPKDTTFSGDPEKP
+301 QPKDTTFSDDPEKP

-345 TYKQAVLKAT
+345 TYNQAVLKAT

-370 DYDGNGTPTKDDGGE
+370 DYNGDGTPTKDDGGE
-385 TSKVYNYTIALKKQ
+385 TSKVYNYTIALKKT
-399 DLNGHPLQGA
+399 DLNDKALQGA
-409 KFVVKEVVK
+409 KFVVKE
-418 QDDGDHSYYLK
+418 GDNYLK
-429 QDSETKAWSKASSK
+429 QDSATGAWSVASSK
-443 EDATPFTTAGDDG
+443 DDATKFTTAATG
-456 ELSISGLNYGEYSLE
+456 ELSISGLDYGEYNLE
-471 EVAAPEGYMLS
+471 EVAAPAGYMTTVGGI
-482 PMGVPVV
+482 PII
-489 ANVTLSAPDADG
+489 ATVTLSAPDADS

-509 AKTVV
+509 AKTTVA
-514 KAGTSSDGLVVAVSD
+514 AGSTNTGLVVAKE
-529 QDNGV
+529 GV
-534 SYVDLQKGTTRA
+534 SHVDLQDDTIRA

-551 KSLSE
+551 DSLAQ
-556 LPATGGTGAIAL
+556 LPSTGGTGAIAL